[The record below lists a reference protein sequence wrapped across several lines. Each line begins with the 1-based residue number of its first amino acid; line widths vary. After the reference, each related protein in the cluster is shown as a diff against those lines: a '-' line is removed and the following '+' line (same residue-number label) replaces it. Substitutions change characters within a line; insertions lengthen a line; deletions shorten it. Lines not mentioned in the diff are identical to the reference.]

1 MVTPTGLKGMTRGLG
16 LALVAAVVAG
26 VLAPAALAAPMLYC
40 WLEASTTQGSGY
52 TTGPLAVEDGQTVYY
67 NIRVQMANPSG
78 GAIYNAPTNKTMSTL
93 TESIDGI
100 SSMKFNLYELAADP
114 IQADF
119 ATASTLNAAAG
130 WAGGTGPSGGV
141 PTVGSGIYARGTYKN
156 LIGIRPIQ
164 AAGTFVGVTGS
175 TPTALL
181 ISTGSAVV
189 HGSSLTT
196 DSFLKMNAKVP
207 SNSVT
212 NAIIRVNNP
221 YVTASELTAQA
232 GYDADPLTVFGPVGS
247 TASYAGLVLYTPWA
261 DAVIPG
267 VDPVTG
273 YVVDLMKNE
282 DLHLMAAVG
291 GSSHT
296 NVEYKWTIMS
306 PEIIVYGRDV
316 IVPSALLATLPGE
329 HHMVRL
335 DVSGDGKSDSMEV
348 PLALVPEPAT
358 MALLALGGLAVASVR
373 RRRIR

>member
-1 MVTPTGLKGMTRGLG
+1 MITWAQKACGARYLAV
-16 LALVAAVVAG
+16 ALVAGAIA
-26 VLAPAALAAPMLYC
+26 LICAPQAFAAPFVNV
-40 WLEASTTQGSGY
+40 WVDARVGAGPF
-52 TTGPLAVEDGQTVYY
+52 TTGPLAVEDGQIIEY
-67 NIRVQMANPSG
+67 RMWAQMSPVGTHNN
-78 GAIYNAPTNKTMSTL
+78 NATPKDIIAL
-93 TESIDGI
+93 ADGIDGI
-100 SSMKFNLYELAADP
+100 NSMKYNLFGTAADP
-114 IQADF
+114 IQVDF
-119 ATASTLNAAAG
+119 ATAATLASG
-130 WAGGTGPSGGV
+130 WSGGTGPSGGV
-141 PTVGSGIYARGTYKN
+141 VTVLTGSTANYLKA
-156 LIGIRPIQ
+156 IRPIQ
-164 AAGTFVGVTGS
+164 AVGTYVGVSGNA
-175 TPTALL
+175 PVEVLVA
-181 ISTGSAVV
+181 TGSAVA

-196 DSFLKMNAKVP
+196 DSHIGMSGKVP
-207 SNSVT
+207 VDQTINAGIRINTPAASVNT
-212 NAIIRVNNP
+212 
-221 YVTASELTAQA
+221 LTSW
-232 GYDADPLTVFGPVGS
+232 ADPGVGYS
-247 TASYAGLVLYTPWA
+247 GLILYTPWA

-329 HHMVRL
+329 HHIVRL
-335 DVSGDGKSDSMEV
+335 DVSGDGKTDSMEV